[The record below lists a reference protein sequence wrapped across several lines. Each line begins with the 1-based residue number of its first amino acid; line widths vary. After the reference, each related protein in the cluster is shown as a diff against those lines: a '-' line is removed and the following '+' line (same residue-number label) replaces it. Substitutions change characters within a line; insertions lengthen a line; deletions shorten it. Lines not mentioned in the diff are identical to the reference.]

1 MLRVL
6 RLMGGIVSISLQR
19 DLAYRAEILV
29 RLGLSVVQAFATM
42 VALGAL
48 YSRVDTLAGWTFG
61 EAVLVLGMFLMVNGF
76 ILTFIE
82 PNLEWFS
89 EKLRDGMLDDVLV
102 RPVSS
107 IFLASFATS
116 RPWALVDVL
125 MGLLVAAFGVSR
137 LDAPVTAG
145 GFAAGVALVVVGMIA
160 AWAIRL
166 ACATV
171 SFWALGL
178 ELSVFWY
185 APWTLGRYPVDA
197 YGRVAR
203 TFLTY
208 VLPVAFVATF
218 PARALTRGVSG
229 SLLLGGA
236 VAAVVTA
243 GGVVLLW
250 RAGLRRYTS
259 ATS

>member
-19 DLAYRAEILV
+19 DLAYRAEIFV
-29 RLGLSVVQAFATM
+29 RLGLSVLAAVGTIASLAA
-42 VALGAL
+42 V
-48 YSRVDTLAGWTFG
+48 YSHVERLAGWRFG
-61 EAVLVLGMFLMVNGF
+61 EAVIVLGIFMIVNGLL
-76 ILTFIE
+76 LTFIE
-82 PNLEWFS
+82 PNLEWFA
-89 EKLRDGMLDDVLV
+89 EKLRTGMLDDVLLK
-102 RPVSS
+102 PVPS
-107 IFLASFATS
+107 IFLTSFATS
-116 RPWALVDVL
+116 RPWSLVDVL
-125 MGLLVAAFGVSR
+125 MGVIVAAYGLVS
-137 LDAPVTAG
+137 LGAPITAG
-145 GFAAGVALVVVGMIA
+145 GVAGSVALVCVGVIA

-171 SFWALGL
+171 TFWALGL

-203 TFLTY
+203 TALTY
-208 VLPVAFVATF
+208 ILPVAFVSTF
-218 PARALTRGVSG
+218 PARALTRGASAE
-229 SLLLGGA
+229 LLAAGLLTA
-236 VAAVVTA
+236 VIMSA
-243 GGVVLLW
+243 GVGLLW

>member
-19 DLAYRAEILV
+19 DLAYRAEIFV
-29 RLGLSVVQAFATM
+29 RLGLSVVQALATM

-48 YSRVDTLAGWTFG
+48 FSRVDELAGWTFG
-61 EAVLVLGMFLMVNGF
+61 EAVLVLGLFLIVNGLV
-76 ILTFIE
+76 LTFIE

-89 EKLRDGMLDDVLV
+89 QKLRDGMLDDILV

-116 RPWALVDVL
+116 RPWSLADVV
-125 MGLLVAAFGVSR
+125 MGIVVAAFGVSR
-137 LDAPVTAG
+137 LDGPVTASGLAG
-145 GFAAGVALVVVGMIA
+145 GVLLVGVGVIA

-208 VLPVAFVATF
+208 VLPVAFVATL
-218 PARALTRGVSG
+218 PARALTRGVDAP
-229 SLLLGGA
+229 LLLGGA
-236 VAAVVTA
+236 LAAAVSA
-243 GGVVLLW
+243 GGVTLLW